1 MCFNNSFKS
10 QPVMR
15 QSLHLSLCIFSFFCL
30 KFSDHTHLQI
40 SAYTS
45 VKFCLWECECRW
57 YNAVAVIKRAAE
69 GQKPVERSKHKCNSV
84 FLFQAGLSWCLLSTS
99 SLLWQNKKNTIILFS
114 QYQQIIFKWQE
125 CCGHALHKITIII
138 TYLSY
143 YHMCLID
150 TISILKF

>member
-15 QSLHLSLCIFSFFCL
+15 QSLHLSLCIFYFFFVWSFLITHTCKSVLTQVWSFVCESVSAADTMQLQWLSVQL
-30 KFSDHTHLQI
+30 KAKSL
-40 SAYTS
+40 SKEVNTS
-45 VKFCLWECECRW
+45 VIQFSC
-57 YNAVAVIKRAAE
+57 
-69 GQKPVERSKHKCNSV
+69 SKQGCHGVCFPLRHYCGKI
-84 FLFQAGLSWCLLSTS
+84 
-99 SLLWQNKKNTIILFS
+99 KNTIILFS